1 MAKKNKIQFQ
11 KAMSLYTFQATYG
24 TIQQCKEQ
32 LFRYRW
38 PHGFIC
44 PKCSSTKYYNIAK
57 RDLYQCCQCRY
68 QCSLTSGTIFSSSKI
83 PLTVWFLAIFF
94 LTQSKE
100 GISSLKL
107 SRFLGVSANA
117 ALRIKHKLQL
127 VMKTADDSEPL
138 SGLIQVD
145 DAYWGGVKRG
155 GKRGR
160 GAPGKTPFIAAIS
173 KNEKGHPIHIRFS
186 RIGSFTA
193 NEIGNWAVK
202 HLQGKSIVITD
213 GLASFLEFERLG
225 HIHGS
230 VVTKGAYKSPHFIT
244 FKWLNTAI
252 GNIKTAIRGT
262 YHKLSHDHL
271 PRYLAEFC
279 FRFNRRFRMEL
290 MVPTLIKFSANSLP
304 IPQRQLNIA
313 EDWW

>member
-11 KAMSLYTFQATYG
+11 KAMSIHTFQSKYG
-24 TIQQCKEQ
+24 TLQQCQEQ

-38 PHGFIC
+38 PHGFVC
-44 PKCSSTKYYNIAK
+44 PKCGCTEYYRIDRRN
-57 RDLYQCCQCRY
+57 LYQCCRCRY
-68 QCSLTSGTIFSSSKI
+68 QCSLTSGTIFASSKM
-83 PLTVWFLAIFF
+83 PLTVWFLAIF
-94 LTQSKE
+94 LITQSKE
-100 GISSLKL
+100 GMSSLHL

-127 VMKTADDSEPL
+127 VMKAADDSIPL

-173 KNEKGHPIHIRFS
+173 RNEKGHPVHIRFS
-186 RIGSFTA
+186 RVRGFTS
-193 NEIGNWAVK
+193 NEIGSWAVK
-202 HLQGKSIVITD
+202 HLQSKSIVITD
-213 GLASFLEFERLG
+213 GLASFLEFNRLG

-230 VVTKGAYKSPHFIT
+230 VKTKGAWSNPNFKT
-244 FKWLNTAI
+244 FRWLNTAI
-252 GNIKTAIRGT
+252 SNVKTAIRGT
-262 YHKLSHDHL
+262 YHKLDHDHL

-290 MVPTLIKFSANSLP
+290 MVPDLINFSVNTLP
-304 IPQRQLNIA
+304 IPQHKLKLA